1 MGMKQTDFTSALLAE
16 QSAFG
21 LDLYDEQITRLEA
34 LHSLILEHN
43 PILHLVGP
51 CSDKEFAVRHV
62 LESLSLL
69 KHLPIKATVADIGT
83 GAGLPSLPCL
93 LVREGLNAILIES
106 KEKKVKF
113 LEESIDRLGLT
124 GRVRLINKQF
134 EETEAGEARFV
145 TCRALDK
152 FTKKLPRLLKWSGDR
167 GLLFF
172 GGENLA
178 AELQANRVKFVQEL
192 MPLSERRYLFVRK

>member
-1 MGMKQTDFTSALLAE
+1 MKQTEFTSALLAE

-21 LDLYDEQITRLEA
+21 LLLDDEQITRLEVF
-34 LHSLILEHN
+34 HSLILEHN
-43 PILHLVGP
+43 PVLHLVGP
-51 CSDKEFAVRHV
+51 CSDTEFAVRHI
-62 LESLSLL
+62 LESLTLL
-69 KHLPIKATVADIGT
+69 KHLPMEATVTDIGA

-93 LVREGLNAILIES
+93 LVRKGLNAVLIES

-113 LEESIDRLGLT
+113 LEDAIDRLGLV
-124 GRVRLINKQF
+124 GRVRVVHNQF
-134 EETEAGEARFV
+134 EETDAAEARFV

-152 FTKKLPRLLKWSGDR
+152 FTKKLPRLLRWSGDR

-178 AELQANRVKFVQEL
+178 AALQANRVKFVQEL
-192 MPLSERRYLFVRK
+192 MPLSEKRYLFVRK

>member
-1 MGMKQTDFTSALLAE
+1 MKQTEFTSALLAE

-21 LDLYDEQITRLEA
+21 LLLDDEQITRLEVF
-34 LHSLILEHN
+34 HSLILEHN

-51 CSDKEFAVRHV
+51 CSDTEFAVRHI
-62 LESLSLL
+62 LESLTLL
-69 KHLPIKATVADIGT
+69 KHLPMEATVTDIGA

-93 LVREGLNAILIES
+93 LVRKGLNAVLIES

-113 LEESIDRLGLT
+113 LEDAIDRLGLV
-124 GRVRLINKQF
+124 GRVRVVHNQF
-134 EETEAGEARFV
+134 EETDAAETRFV

-152 FTKKLPRLLKWSGDR
+152 FTKKLPRLLRWSGDR

-178 AELQANRVKFVQEL
+178 AALQANRVKFVQEL
-192 MPLSERRYLFVRK
+192 MPLSEKRYLFVRK